1 MYLALT
7 TLLAAEEGVT
17 TTTGASDSSGGIDL
31 LLPAP
36 EELIAGIIAF
46 TIIFFVVWKF
56 ALPTFKKVLEDR
68 QAAVTSQLESAEKAK
83 LEAESLLSDYRSQ
96 LAGANDEAAQIVQQA
111 RDAGEAVKADIVAR
125 AQGEAEQI
133 KARANDEIEAERA
146 RVAGDIRRQVAALS
160 LDVAERVVGSSIDV
174 GSQRALVDQYI
185 DDLGGVQ

>member
-7 TLLAAEEGVT
+7 MLFAAEEGVT
-17 TTTGASDSSGGIDL
+17 TTEGADSSGGIDL

-46 TIIFFVVWKF
+46 TIIFLVVWKF

-68 QAAVTSQLESAEKAK
+68 QAAVTIQLESAEKAK
-83 LEAESLLSDYRSQ
+83 LEAESLLSDYRTQ
-96 LAGANDEAAQIVQQA
+96 LAGANNEAAQIVQQA

-133 KARANDEIEAERA
+133 KARANDEVVAERA
-146 RVAGDIRRQVAALS
+146 RIAGDIRRQVAALS
-160 LDVAERVVGSSIDV
+160 LDVAERVVGSSMDV
-174 GSQRALVDQYI
+174 GSQRALVDRYI
-185 DDLGGVQ
+185 DELGGVQ